1 MGVQLSVKH
10 IEKSFGGIKV
20 LDDITFQC
28 GDSHI
33 LGIVGRNGS
42 GKSVLF
48 KCISG
53 LIFPETGEISID
65 GKKVGKDIDIPDD
78 IGVIIESPT
87 FLPDFSAFDN
97 LKILAKIRGK
107 IDDNRIKEVLDLFGL
122 DWKNRKKVGKY
133 SMGMRQ
139 RLGLAQAIME
149 NPNFLLLDEPMNGLD
164 EYWLQRTRELLL
176 QMRNEGKTI
185 LLASHNK
192 EDIELL
198 CDEIIRLQ
206 NGKIIQ

>member
-1 MGVQLSVKH
+1 MGVQLSVNH
-10 IEKSFGGIKV
+10 IEKSFGEVKV

-53 LIFPETGEISID
+53 LISTEAGEISID
-65 GKKVGKDIDIPDD
+65 GKKVGKDIDMPDD

-97 LKILAKIRGK
+97 LKILAKICGK
-107 IDDNRIKEVLDLFGL
+107 IDDDRIKEVLDLFGL
-122 DWKNRKKVGKY
+122 DWKNRKKIGKY

-149 NPNFLLLDEPMNGLD
+149 NPNLLLLDEPMNGLD
-164 EYWLQRTRELLL
+164 EYWLQQTRELLL